1 MRGLCELDEA
11 LTIVGGAAL
20 QSQHAGDLVR
30 AERIGQPV
38 RAQEHS
44 IAREQLDMLDVDV
57 RIARSAEDVRQFV
70 QEVLSSA
77 SGRESDDS
85 P

>member
-30 AERIGQPV
+30 AERIGQ
-38 RAQEHS
+38 
-44 IAREQLDMLDVDV
+44 
-57 RIARSAEDVRQFV
+57 ARSCTRALDR
-70 QEVLSSA
+70 
-77 SGRESDDS
+77 